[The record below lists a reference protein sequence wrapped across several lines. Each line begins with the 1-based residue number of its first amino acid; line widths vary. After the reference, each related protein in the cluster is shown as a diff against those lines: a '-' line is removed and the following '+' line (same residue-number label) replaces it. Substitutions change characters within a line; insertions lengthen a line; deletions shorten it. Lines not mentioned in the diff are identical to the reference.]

1 MEKDVHLFE
10 ILKTIFLFKIFE
22 LGKAIFEVAENSNDL
37 NRFDFELNLTRRH
50 CSRGLLIIAQPPL
63 LGAAPRACT
72 LLTCS
77 HQPWVGVCRRLPSQ
91 PPLSLPHGRHPRPPP
106 LFFPADRHAD
116 KSHRP
121 LPRPLFTL
129 SPIRVL
135 HRAHPSPHPL
145 ASCPHWPSSLSPPS
159 RESRPPPPLLPSLS
173 ELYHPVLPLL
183 IRPHIGLSSLS
194 QCSRACPW

>member
-1 MEKDVHLFE
+1 M
-10 ILKTIFLFKIFE
+10 
-22 LGKAIFEVAENSNDL
+22 ACSSSP
-37 NRFDFELNLTRRH
+37 NLPCSVPHHARAH
-50 CSRGLLIIAQPPL
+50 CSPAPISHGSVS
-63 LGAAPRACT
+63 AADCRARQHYLFHT
-72 LLTCS
+72 DVT
-77 HQPWVGVCRRLPSQ
+77 PD
-91 PPLSLPHGRHPRPPP
+91 PPP

-129 SPIRVL
+129 SPIRVP